1 MAGYARPPALTSS
14 GTRVAFTPCLDGD
27 CGYRHGWSVSLLLAQ
42 ITDVHLGPLIRPRLR
57 DLAGKRL
64 TGYLNWARG
73 RSDTHDMEVL
83 ARLVADLYAQKPDH
97 IACTGDLVNIALP
110 GEFLLARKFME
121 DLGSPEGVSFVPGNH
136 DAYVRSAIPLVAR
149 TFAPWTTDDATGRP
163 GFPYIRRRNGVG
175 LIGVSSAVPTAPLLA
190 SGRIGSAQRAKLAAA
205 LDQVKAEGLPRV
217 VMIHHPP
224 HRTGASRAR
233 GLTDARECEA
243 LLRKHGADL
252 VIHGHNHRFSVSH
265 IANGA
270 KVPIV
275 GAASASAAGG
285 TLTHR
290 AAYNL
295 YEISGDEGRASI
307 KGRRRGLLDD
317 RKTIGDLGPITL

>member
-1 MAGYARPPALTSS
+1 MP
-14 GTRVAFTPCLDGD
+14 
-27 CGYRHGWSVSLLLAQ
+27 LLLAHL
-42 ITDVHLGPLIRPRLR
+42 TDVHLGPLLRPRLR
-57 DLAGKRL
+57 DLASKRL

-73 RSDTHDMEVL
+73 RSDTHDMAVL
-83 ARLVADLYAQKPDH
+83 ARIVADLHAQKPDH

-110 GEFLLARKFME
+110 AEFLVARKFLE
-121 DLGSPEGVSFVPGNH
+121 DLGTPERVSFVPGNH
-136 DAYVRSAIPLVAR
+136 DAYVRSAVPLVAQ
-149 TFAPWTTDDATGRP
+149 TFAPWITDDTSGQP
-163 GFPYIRRRNGVG
+163 GFPYIRRRNGVA

-190 SGRIGSAQRAKLAAA
+190 SGRIGRVQRAKLAEA
-205 LDQVKAEGLPRV
+205 LDQAKAEGLPRV

-252 VIHGHNHRFSVSH
+252 VIHGHNHRFSVSQ
-265 IANGA
+265 IEGDAGGA
-270 KVPIV
+270 WIV
-275 GAASASAAGG
+275 GAASASASGG

-295 YEISGDEGRASI
+295 YEISGENGRVEM

-317 RKTIGDLGPITL
+317 RKTIGDLGTIPL

>member
-1 MAGYARPPALTSS
+1 MP
-14 GTRVAFTPCLDGD
+14 
-27 CGYRHGWSVSLLLAQ
+27 LLLAHL
-42 ITDVHLGPLIRPRLR
+42 TDVHLGPLLRPRLR
-57 DLAGKRL
+57 ELASKRL
-64 TGYLNWARG
+64 TGYINWARG

-83 ARLVADLYAQKPDH
+83 ARIVADLHAQKPDH

-110 GEFLLARKFME
+110 SEFLVARKFLE
-121 DLGSPEGVSFVPGNH
+121 DLGTPERVSFVPGNH
-136 DAYVRSAIPLVAR
+136 DAYVRSAMPLVAR
-149 TFAPWTTDDATGRP
+149 TFAPWITDDASGQP
-163 GFPYIRRRNGVG
+163 GFPYIRRRNGVA

-190 SGRIGSAQRAKLAAA
+190 SGRIGRVQRAKLAEA
-205 LDQVKAEGLPRV
+205 LDLVRAEGLPRV

-252 VIHGHNHRFSVSH
+252 VIHGHNHRFSVSRVDGETG
-265 IANGA
+265 GA
-270 KVPIV
+270 AIV
-275 GAASASAAGG
+275 GAASASASGG

-295 YEISGDEGRASI
+295 YEISGETGRVQI

-317 RKTIGDLGPITL
+317 RKTIGDLGTIPL